1 MGNGLILYW
10 DIITSKSPPYSS
22 LRSHDYVYHRKLFG
36 NEKGAKQMHADHAEC
51 SDDDDMVA
59 MERQLAARAARASRS
74 EDPPPSTRR
83 QSEPVAERQEL
94 PAGPQLP
101 LPDQSPTPE
110 SPPAHATASKDDQLI
125 PPASPS
131 TDILHA
137 RKRKRP
143 AAASPEH
150 PPTPENSVH
159 SRKRNDVLQP
169 LENIFDDDSPLT
181 EEEEVTQP
189 AKRTRKG
196 GRAQPKKPQR
206 SSTRKSRK

>member
-1 MGNGLILYW
+1 LVGCGSQTPLG
-10 DIITSKSPPYSS
+10 TSKSRTQPQASFPQ
-22 LRSHDYVYHRKLFG
+22 RT
-36 NEKGAKQMHADHAEC
+36 
-51 SDDDDMVA
+51 
-59 MERQLAARAARASRS
+59 SRS
-74 EDPPPSTRR
+74 EDPPPSTCH
-83 QSEPVAERQEL
+83 QSEPVAEHQEL

-110 SPPAHATASKDDQLI
+110 PLPTHATASKDDQLI

-131 TDILHA
+131 MDILHA
-137 RKRKRP
+137 CKCKRP
-143 AAASPEH
+143 VAASPEH
-150 PPTPENSVH
+150 SPTPENSVD
-159 SRKRNDVLQP
+159 SCKRNDVLQP

-189 AKRTRKG
+189 AKRARKG

>member
-1 MGNGLILYW
+1 M
-10 DIITSKSPPYSS
+10 SKLLPYSS
-22 LRSHDYVYHRKLFG
+22 LRSHDYVYHRKLFR
-36 NEKGAKQMHADHAEC
+36 NEKGAKQTHADHAEC

-83 QSEPVAERQEL
+83 QSESVAEHQEL
-94 PAGPQLP
+94 PARPQLP

-110 SPPAHATASKDDQLI
+110 PPPAHATASKDDQLI

-143 AAASPEH
+143 VAASESPEH
-150 PPTPENSVH
+150 SPTPENSVD

-189 AKRTRKG
+189 AKRARKG